1 VQIHAFGDAS
11 GKGISA
17 AVYTVVTQ
25 ESGTTQ
31 GLITAK
37 FRIAK
42 QGLTIP
48 RLELVAGHMAVNL
61 AANVR
66 ESLNG
71 FRLDP
76 DIQCWLDS
84 TVALHWISDRG
95 VYRQFVANRVRKI
108 QSHPNVIWRHV
119 PTRENP
125 ADLGSRGGSVTDV
138 DLWWK
143 GPSWLA
149 DPEKWP
155 PNIVTQSS
163 PESRAERKVQQ
174 ELFAGAVEGSND
186 LDHILGKFGL
196 SKARRVGAWVSR
208 FTHNSRH
215 PSYKIQGPLT
225 TEEID
230 NQELL
235 WIKRAQ
241 NQGMSDDKFLEDK
254 AQLHLESNS
263 EEVLVCKGRI
273 QGEYPIYLSD
283 STLYAAKV
291 VEYAHESTLHGGI
304 SFTMAKVREKLWIP
318 RLRKLAKRVLKK
330 CWGCKRF
337 YTVSLRSPPA
347 GLLPKDRTEGD
358 TPFNVIGVDFAGPI
372 KYLKT
377 RKNEAKAYVVL
388 YSCSLTRGVYLE
400 LLKSLEVGEF
410 IQSLKRFIARRGR
423 PSKVYSDN
431 GKTFVAAAKWLAK
444 VQRDES
450 FNDFLSEHSITWQ
463 FNLSR
468 APWWGGQFE
477 RLIGLMKSA
486 FGTRIGTRITFLGR
500 AEQGSSWRRNHP
512 EQPTT
517 DVHGGRYSTTAVNS
531 KLVAVREHQYP
542 TRYSTLPPGRERF
555 KEASKVF
562 TEM

>member
-1 VQIHAFGDAS
+1 MTG
-11 GKGISA
+11 
-17 AVYTVVTQ
+17 
-25 ESGTTQ
+25 
-31 GLITAK
+31 
-37 FRIAK
+37 
-42 QGLTIP
+42 
-48 RLELVAGHMAVNL
+48 
-61 AANVR
+61 
-66 ESLNG
+66 
-71 FRLDP
+71 
-76 DIQCWLDS
+76 
-84 TVALHWISDRG
+84 
-95 VYRQFVANRVRKI
+95 
-108 QSHPNVIWRHV
+108 
-119 PTRENP
+119 
-125 ADLGSRGGSVTDV
+125 V

-241 NQGMSDDKFLEDK
+241 NQGMSDVKFLEDK

-304 SFTMAKVREKLWIP
+304 SFTMAKVREKFWIP
-318 RLRKLAKRVLKK
+318 RLRRLAKRVLKK

-486 FGTRIGTRITFLGR
+486 FYKTVGQGLLSWEELSEVLLDVEITLNNR
-500 AEQGSSWRRNHP
+500 PLTYMEEDIQ
-512 EQPTT
+512 
-517 DVHGGRYSTTAVNS
+517 
-531 KLVAVREHQYP
+531 
-542 TRYSTLPPGRERF
+542 LPPLTPNSLLFVNTNILPDLAPYHLEEKDLKKRAKFLQKCKDAMWRSWTTEYLRALRERHRLKHCETGSELSVGNVVIIKSSERNRNCWPLAVVESLIDGKDGF
-555 KEASKVF
+555 VRAAKVR
-562 TEM
+562 TGKSILERAVQHYYTH